1 MKFNT
6 TLMLT
11 ALAAAPVV
19 AQAAPADAAPTYV
32 SLAKPATAPKVGA
45 VLRASVMPGLALL
58 PADVECCAVSTE
70 IRLGDVFVSP
80 LTGGKAKPAATE
92 VADPTADDA
101 MPMVMPTSSSTSPFA
116 DSEFE
121 ANVTSYAIGAGKG
134 MAASLNTVLPVLNY
148 ISAKK
153 SSVEMAEKWA
163 EAAGSDY
170 ADTITG
176 EKLTLSRKNALAA
189 LSKLSSTKIAPIY
202 GIVTMNHDGG
212 SAMLPAMLKKVLES
226 SKGEGAAAVKENG
239 WQGWKYNLIDLMG
252 EVDHTDAVGKDAI
265 KVMKNRSI
273 YHIFKVKGNA
283 LICCICESP
292 ADVTLADGADESV
305 LGTDKLAFYDASL
318 SHKLVCTGFV
328 SPELLNAAAAGT
340 NESYTLMGDFVAT
353 IFKSLARENKA
364 KSLTFGAAARGVDSL
379 SKYLKS
385 ISYEKNAK
393 PLNLGVWQVRSG
405 AYHAILHMDA
415 CGASYAPG
423 ELKLSKVGASDK
435 TIFYTESTPYTV
447 APGPRFVDMI
457 APAVSVYS
465 GYDATLSESEGM
477 GEKLASRSNSV
488 TTALKSVGKSLG
500 NASAFV
506 VFDVKGTP
514 NATYYNT
521 ITNAKSLASAGNMLS
536 ASVSTLIGDDR
547 NTLRQY
553 YKVKSGKDSSVVSFK
568 LPAEMGGLQPSII
581 CAGNKIAIGSSA
593 ALNQLILKNAV
604 GKAKFAGA
612 VYTLRPSTLAGL
624 AAMAGAVDPGAALV
638 AGMAGAALGQM
649 GEIHAVDTI
658 TDGVRSI
665 HVLVKQPAGKPGL
678 EPTPRPMPGAVARPV
693 VPVGAT
699 RPMPSAPATDD
710 DSDDEE
716 EDDSEDTSDEEEE
729 EETSADEEEEDT
741 DEEVDEEEEEEEE
754 EDEDA

>member
-1 MKFNT
+1 MKLNT
-6 TLMLT
+6 TLMIT
-11 ALAAAPVV
+11 ALATVPVV
-19 AQAAPADAAPTYV
+19 AQAAPADAAQTYV

-58 PADVECCAVSTE
+58 PVDVEGCAVTTD

-80 LTGGKAKPAATE
+80 LTGKNKPATAE
-92 VADPTADDA
+92 VADPTAEDA
-101 MPMVMPTSSSTSPFA
+101 MPMVMPTAGSDSPFA
-116 DSEFE
+116 DAEFE

-134 MAASLNTVLPVLNY
+134 LAASVNTVMPVLNY
-148 ISAKK
+148 IAAKK

-163 EAAGSDY
+163 EEAGSDY

-176 EKLTLSRKNALAA
+176 EKLALSRKNALAA
-189 LSKLSSTKIAPIY
+189 LSKLKSTKIAPLY
-202 GIVTMNHDGG
+202 GIVTMNHNGG
-212 SAMLPAMLKKVLES
+212 SAMLPATLKKVLES

-239 WQGWKYNLIDLMG
+239 WQGWKYKLIDLMG
-252 EVDHTDAVGKDAI
+252 EVDHTEAVGKEAI
-265 KVMKNRSI
+265 KVMSERSL
-273 YHIFKVKGNA
+273 YHVFKVQGNA

-292 ADVTLADGADESV
+292 ADVTLADGAEKSV
-305 LGTDKLAFYDASL
+305 LGTDKMAFYDSSL
-318 SHKLVCTGFV
+318 SHKLVCTGFI
-328 SPELLNAAAAGT
+328 SPELLNATAVAT

-353 IFKSLARENKA
+353 IFKSLARENEA
-364 KSLTFGAAARGVDSL
+364 KSLTFGSAARGVESL
-379 SKYLKS
+379 TKYLRS
-385 ISYEKNAK
+385 ISNEKNTK

-435 TIFYTESTPYTV
+435 TIFYTESTPYTA
-447 APGPRFVDMI
+447 APGPRFVDMV
-457 APAVSVYS
+457 APAISVYS
-465 GYDATLSESEGM
+465 GYDATLAESEGM
-477 GEKLASRSNSV
+477 GEKLAARSNSV
-488 TTALKSVGKSLG
+488 TTSLKSVGKSLG
-500 NASAFV
+500 NSSAFV

-514 NATYYNT
+514 SATYYNT
-521 ITNAKSLASAGNMLS
+521 VTTAKSLASAGNMLS
-536 ASVSTLIGDDR
+536 ASVGTIISGDR
-547 NTLRQY
+547 NMLRQY
-553 YKVKSGKDSSVVSFK
+553 YKVKSGKGSSVVSFK

-624 AAMAGAVDPGAALV
+624 AAMAGTVDPGAALV

-678 EPTPRPMPGAVARPV
+678 EPIARPRPGGATRPMPG
-693 VPVGAT
+693 GAT
-699 RPMPSAPATDD
+699 RPMPSAPADD
-710 DSDDEE
+710 EDSDDEE

-729 EETSADEEEEDT
+729 EDTSA
-741 DEEVDEEEEEEEE
+741 DEEVDEEDEEE
-754 EDEDA
+754 EDEEEDVEV